1 MDRAARQRRYKQ
13 RKAAG
18 LVVLQVAIPE
28 ELLVAL
34 EAAGLVGATADEH
47 ALELEDVVV
56 GVLAGLVADCGDVS
70 SQPLR
75 LR

>member
-13 RKAAG
+13 RRAAG
-18 LVVLQVAIPE
+18 LVVLSVAIPE
-28 ELLVAL
+28 ELLLAL
-34 EAAGLVGATADEH
+34 EAAGLAGATADEH

-56 GVLAGLVADCGDVS
+56 GVLTGLVADCGDAS
-70 SQPLR
+70 PRPPR